1 VRCAYSEAAG
11 VPSTSLRRIAL
22 KPNHTTALHTDSA
35 GTALI
40 QCASLS
46 CAEAAGAEIS
56 MAAIQ
61 SMAKY
66 SSRFKAPPYSS
77 CFRSRPMK
85 GAPSFPGREL
95 PATTITRHLEVFAQE
110 RFQLDCLPASN
121 SLMGRARR
129 PGEPRDARRGQGAHP
144 GGLSG
149 SGERRHGSSGGF
161 HIPKP
166 TRVLVN
172 AVDDVLQDVL
182 LTLVRGTVS
191 QQRPPV

>member
-85 GAPSFPGREL
+85 GACILSRSG
-95 PATTITRHLEVFAQE
+95 ATRHNHYKTSGSICAGTV
-110 RFQLDCLPASN
+110 PV
-121 SLMGRARR
+121 
-129 PGEPRDARRGQGAHP
+129 
-144 GGLSG
+144 GLSA
-149 SGERRHGSSGGF
+149 R
-161 HIPKP
+161 K
-166 TRVLVN
+166 
-172 AVDDVLQDVL
+172 
-182 LTLVRGTVS
+182 
-191 QQRPPV
+191 

>member
-85 GAPSFPGREL
+85 VLHPFP
-95 PATTITRHLEVFAQE
+95 V
-110 RFQLDCLPASN
+110 ASYPPQP
-121 SLMGRARR
+121 LQDIWKYLRR
-129 PGEPRDARRGQGAHP
+129 N
-144 GGLSG
+144 
-149 SGERRHGSSGGF
+149 GSSWIVCPQVI
-161 HIPKP
+161 H
-166 TRVLVN
+166 
-172 AVDDVLQDVL
+172 
-182 LTLVRGTVS
+182 
-191 QQRPPV
+191 